1 MIRTRITDFHQRLSS
16 SDGRFELLVIAVTAI
31 ALVLRLV
38 VWHRSWTQIDEP
50 ASVLAIEMVATK
62 GIPLFPSNVLYLQGA
77 FFSYLAA
84 PLAWFLD
91 GHALLNAAQL
101 LYLGLA
107 VTLVPI
113 TMLYTRYITSSH
125 LATTLVGV
133 FVACDPNLI
142 AWSVAIRPYG
152 LLAVET
158 ILTLYCFTRILVEG
172 QQVRIAGVRALYWL
186 PVLATIGTFT
196 HIGYWLI
203 APGIALVALVCWG
216 SRLQSVSRSI
226 LICSI
231 LPLAAPVAF
240 VLLGK
245 YVGVGNGT
253 GGQTSKETVM
263 GSHLFSF
270 ERLIDAPA
278 IRWSS
283 WTSNFIAGSFHES
296 LPSIIVLCSGVLTLR
311 AISGDRTVESPAAAT
326 LLVTH
331 WTMILMVVTLVVY
344 DAQPRYLLH
353 SLPLGYIVIGWSV
366 AIVWESVRR
375 HDLVPRSVIRG
386 GLAFLIILPTLAN
399 SVTAADWQ
407 LDRPGYDADY
417 WEITAWVG
425 EHYEDGQF
433 IITSLP
439 PAAWF
444 WFPESTIDNQTY
456 FLAGPESRA
465 RSRRYIKTT
474 SDGEASEYWL
484 GIPPITSV
492 KSLCS
497 ILKDGAGKTWLI
509 TDAARLKASWA
520 YRGEMA
526 ELILATTLVVHQGPD
541 GSQAR
546 FVRPISDWNL
556 KVTAECIFLN
566 T

>member
-1 MIRTRITDFHQRLSS
+1 MRITGIRQGLNSNV
-16 SDGRFELLVIAVTAI
+16 GRFELLIIAVTAI
-31 ALVLRLV
+31 ALVLRIV
-38 VWHRSWTQIDEP
+38 AWHRSWTQIDEP

-125 LATTLVGV
+125 LAVVLVGV

-158 ILTLYCFTRILVEG
+158 VLTLYCFTRILIEG
-172 QQVRIAGVRALYWL
+172 DQVRIAGLRALFWM
-186 PVLATIGTFT
+186 PILATVGTFT

-203 APGIALVALVCWG
+203 APGMALVALIRWG
-216 SRLQSVSRSI
+216 PRWRAASQSV

-231 LPLAAPVAF
+231 LPLAAPVVF

-245 YVGVGNGT
+245 YIGVGNGT
-253 GGQTSKETVM
+253 GGQTSNETVM

-278 IRWSS
+278 IRWNS

-296 LPSIIVLCSGVLTLR
+296 LPFIIVLCSGILTLR
-311 AISGDRTVESPAAAT
+311 ALSGDRNVQSLSAAT

-331 WTMILMVVTLVVY
+331 WTMILIVVTLVVY

-353 SLPLGYIVIGWSV
+353 SLPLGFIVIGWAVS
-366 AIVWESVRR
+366 IVWQSVS
-375 HDLVPRSVIRG
+375 HQDLFPRSAIRT
-386 GLAFLIILPTLAN
+386 GLALLIILPTLAN

-425 EHYEDGQF
+425 EHYEEGQF

-444 WFPESTIDNQTY
+444 WFPESTIASQTY

-465 RSRRYIKTT
+465 RSRRYVKTT
-474 SDGEASEYWL
+474 SEGENSEYWL

-492 KSLCS
+492 QSLCTA
-497 ILKDGAGKTWLI
+497 LKDGAGMAWVI
-509 TDAARLKASWA
+509 TDTARLKASWA
-520 YRGEMA
+520 YKGEMA
-526 ELILATTLVVHQGPD
+526 ELILATTLLVHQGPD

-546 FVRPISDWNL
+546 FVRPISDWNIR
-556 KVTAECIFLN
+556 VTAECIFLN